1 MADWHDVTAPVTERV
16 EALLAEL
23 TLREK
28 VAQLAGLW
36 VGAGDSG
43 TDVAPYQHDMSSDP
57 PVWDEVIKD
66 GLGQL
71 TRPFGTR
78 PVDATTGAGSLA
90 AAQRQIMAANRFGIP
105 AIAHEECL
113 TGFAAYGATI
123 YPTPLA
129 WGAAFDPVLV
139 EEMARRIGTDMR
151 SVGTHLGLAPVLD
164 VTRDYRW
171 GRTEE
176 TIGEDPYL
184 VGTIG
189 AAYVRGLQEGGV
201 HATLKHFA
209 GYSASR
215 AGRNL
220 APVSMGRQ
228 ELTDVILPPFELAVV
243 EGGAR
248 SVMNSYAEI
257 DGVPVAADP
266 ELLTGLLRDEWGFD
280 GTVVADYFSV
290 AFLRTLHQVAG
301 TDGEAAA
308 LALKAGV
315 DVELPTVQTFADALI
330 AEVAEGRL
338 EVEYVDRAVRRV
350 LRQKCEL
357 GLLDADVA
365 LEPEGAIDLDTPGNR
380 EIAARLAEESIVL
393 VANAGG
399 LLPVAPG
406 KKVALVGP
414 RGMDPHAML
423 GCYTFPMHIAPRYPG
438 TEDGVPIPT
447 LAEALVAQGIDLK
460 TAEGCGVDDDA
471 TDGFTEAIAAAV
483 EADLAI
489 VAVGDRAGLF
499 GRGTSGEGCDVESL
513 ALPGRQADLVDAVL
527 DTGTPVVLVLLSGR
541 PYALGRFADRT
552 AAIVQ
557 AFFPGQEGGPA
568 LAHVLTGAVNPS
580 GRLPVSLPRSEGAQ
594 PATYL
599 HQPLGGRS
607 KVSSVDPTPLFPFG
621 HGTSYTT
628 FEWTDAKAD
637 RETMPTDGTVTLQ
650 VTVRNTGPVD
660 GTEIVQLYLGDPVAR
675 VTRPVTR
682 LIGYHRVPV
691 PAGESRTVEFTVH
704 ADLSSFADR
713 TGTRIVEPGL
723 LHLRLAH
730 SSAEVHAELPLTLTG
745 DVRQVDH
752 TRVLRCLS
760 HVVT

>member
-1 MADWHDVTAPVTERV
+1 MSDRV

-43 TDVAPYQHDMSSDP
+43 EDVAPYQHDMSSDP
-57 PVWDEVIKD
+57 PVWDDVIKD

-78 PVDATTGAGSLA
+78 PVEATAGARSLA

-105 AIAHEECL
+105 AIAHDECL

-129 WGAAFDPVLV
+129 WGATFDPSLV
-139 EEMARRIGTDMR
+139 EEMAARIGADMR

-189 AAYVRGLQEGGV
+189 TAYVRGLQHGGV

-220 APVSMGRQ
+220 APVSMGPQ
-228 ELTDVILPPFELAVV
+228 ELADVILPPFEMAVI

-248 SVMNSYAEI
+248 TVMNSYAEI
-257 DGVPVAADP
+257 DGVPVAADG
-266 ELLTGLLRDEWGFD
+266 ELLTTLLRDQWGFD
-280 GTVVADYFSV
+280 GTVVADYFAI

-308 LALKAGV
+308 LAMKAGI
-315 DVELPTVQTFADALI
+315 DVELPTVNTYAEALI
-330 AEVAEGRL
+330 AEVEEGRL
-338 EVEYVDRAVRRV
+338 DISYVDRAVRRV
-350 LRQKCEL
+350 LRQKDSL
-357 GLLDADVA
+357 GLLDGWSP
-365 LEPEGAIDLDTPGNR
+365 EPRGPIDLDSAGNR
-380 EIAARLAEESIVL
+380 SIAARLAEESIVL
-393 VANAGG
+393 VANDGV
-399 LLPVAPG
+399 LPVAPG
-406 KKVALVGP
+406 KKVALVGS

-423 GCYTFPMHIAPRYPG
+423 GCYTFPMHIGPRYPG
-438 TEDGVPIPT
+438 TEDGVPILS

-460 TAEGCGVDDDA
+460 TAEGCAVDEDSV
-471 TDGFTEAIAAAV
+471 DGFDEAITAATEADV
-483 EADLAI
+483 VI

-499 GRGTSGEGCDVESL
+499 GRGTSGEGCDVETL
-513 ALPGRQADLVDAVL
+513 ALPGRQAELVDAVL
-527 DTGTPVVLVLLSGR
+527 GTGTPAVLVLLSGR
-541 PYALGRFADRT
+541 PYALGRFADRA

-557 AFFPGQEGGPA
+557 AFFPGQEGVPA
-568 LAHVLTGAVNPS
+568 LARVLTGAVNPS

-594 PATYL
+594 PGTYL
-599 HQPLGGRS
+599 HQPLAGPS
-607 KVSSVDPTPLFPFG
+607 KVSSVDPTALFPFG

-628 FEWTDAKAD
+628 FEWSDAQAD
-637 RETMPTDGTVTLQ
+637 RSSMPTDGTVTVK
-650 VTVRNTGPVD
+650 VTVRNTGPRD
-660 GTEIVQLYLGDPVAR
+660 GTEIVQLYLGDPVAT

-682 LIGYHRVPV
+682 LIGYHRVDI
-691 PAGESRTVEFTVH
+691 PAGEARTVEFTAH
-704 ADLSSFADR
+704 ADLTSFATR
-713 TGTRIVEPGL
+713 TGVRVVEPGAIE
-723 LHLRLAH
+723 LRLAP
-730 SSAEVHAELPLTLTG
+730 SSRDIHTTLPITLTG
-745 DVRQVDH
+745 QVRAVDH
-752 TRVLRCLS
+752 TRTLRCS
-760 HVVT
+760 SRVVS

>member
-1 MADWHDVTAPVTERV
+1 MSAWRDTTARPDDRV

-28 VAQLAGLW
+28 VSQLAGLW
-36 VGAGDSG
+36 VGARDSG
-43 TDVAPYQHDMSSDP
+43 EDVAPYQHDMSADP
-57 PVWDEVIKD
+57 PVWDEVIRD

-78 PVDATTGAGSLA
+78 PVDPTTGARSLA

-105 AIAHEECL
+105 AIAHDECL

-129 WGAAFDPVLV
+129 WGATFDPEIV
-139 EEMARRIGTDMR
+139 ETMARHIGTDMK
-151 SVGTHLGLAPVLD
+151 SAGTHLGLAPVLD

-189 AAYVRGLQEGGV
+189 TAYVRGLQDGGV

-220 APVSMGRQ
+220 APVSMGRH
-228 ELTDVILPPFELAVV
+228 ELADVILPPFELAMV
-243 EGGAR
+243 EGGVR
-248 SVMNSYAEI
+248 TVMNSYAEI

-266 ELLTGLLRDEWGFD
+266 ELLTTLLRDTWGFD
-280 GTVVADYFSV
+280 GTVVADYFAI

-308 LALKAGV
+308 LALKAGI
-315 DVELPTVQTFADALI
+315 DVELPTVHTYADALI
-330 AEVAEGRL
+330 AEVEEGRL
-338 EVEYVDRAVRRV
+338 DVKYVDQAVRRV
-350 LRQKCEL
+350 LRQKCDL
-357 GLLDADVA
+357 GLLDPDLD
-365 LEPEGAIDLDTPGNR
+365 LEPTGPVELDTAANR
-380 EIAARLAEESIVL
+380 EIAARLADESIVL
-393 VANAGG
+393 LANDGV
-399 LLPVAPG
+399 LPVAPG
-406 KKVALVGP
+406 KKIALVGP
-414 RGMDPHAML
+414 RGMDAHAML
-423 GCYTFPMHIAPRYPG
+423 GCYTFPIHIAPRYPG
-438 TEDGVPIPT
+438 TDDGVQIRT

-460 TAEGCGVDDDA
+460 TAEGCGVDDDSD
-471 TDGFTEAIAAAV
+471 DGFEEAITAAS
-483 EADLAI
+483 EADVAI
-489 VAVGDRAGLF
+489 VALGDRAGLF
-499 GRGTSGEGCDVESL
+499 GRGTSGEGCDVETL
-513 ALPGRQADLVDAVL
+513 ALPGRQADLLDAVL
-527 DTGTPVVLVLLSGR
+527 DTGTPVVVVLLSGR
-541 PYALGRFADRT
+541 PYALGRFAHRT

-568 LAHVLTGAVNPS
+568 LARVLTGAVNPS

-594 PATYL
+594 PGTYL

-628 FEWTDAKAD
+628 FEWTDSTAD
-637 RETMPTDGTVTLQ
+637 RETTPTDGTVTLK
-650 VTVRNTGPVD
+650 VTVQNTGATD
-660 GTEIVQLYLGDPVAR
+660 GTEIVQLYLGDPVAK

-682 LIGYHRVPV
+682 LIGYHRIDLA
-691 PAGESRTVEFTVH
+691 AGESRTVEFTVH
-704 ADLSSFADR
+704 ADLTSFADR
-713 TGTRIVEPGL
+713 TGTRIVEPGEIN
-723 LHLRLAH
+723 LRLAK
-730 SSAEVHAELPLTLTG
+730 SSTDIQSTHTVTLTG
-745 DVRQVDH
+745 PERTVDH
-752 TRVLRCLS
+752 TRTLRCAS
-760 HVVT
+760 REIS